1 MTETRILI
9 VEDEPKLVRLLREV
23 LNATGFA
30 VLSTGSGQSAIE
42 MAALEQPDLIILDIV
57 LSDSID
63 GYTVTRRVREFSDV
77 PIIMLTA
84 KTREADLLRGFD
96 AGADDYLTK
105 PFSSKELLVRVR
117 AVLKRARPDQTA
129 LTETEIVCGPLKID
143 LARRYVKVGDRDV
156 RLTPTEYD
164 LLHELATHRNQVL
177 LHEQLLSAVWGTEY
191 RDDLDYLRAYIRYL
205 RQKIEADPAHPT
217 LIVTSAGAG
226 YMLACPD
233 APTG

>member
-1 MTETRILI
+1 MI

-23 LNATGFA
+23 LNATGFT
-30 VLSTGSGQSAIE
+30 VLSTGSGQNAIE

-117 AVLKRARPDQTA
+117 AVLKRARRDQA
-129 LTETEIVCGPLKID
+129 AETETEIVCGPLRID
-143 LARRYVKVGDRDV
+143 LARRLVKVGDRDV
-156 RLTPTEYD
+156 RLTPTEYS

-177 LHEQLLSAVWGTEY
+177 LHEQLLSAVWGVEY

-205 RQKIEADPAHPT
+205 RQKIEADPAHPV
-217 LIVTSAGAG
+217 LIVTSLGAG
-226 YMLACPD
+226 YMLACPETP
-233 APTG
+233 AG